1 MQHRYLEKIMDN
13 EMKKVILSEEKGLRN
28 KSMKGILFV
37 VAYQPHLL
45 TQLAERIE
53 KYFLHVAYEF

>member
-1 MQHRYLEKIMDN
+1 
-13 EMKKVILSEEKGLRN
+13 MKKVILSEEKGLRN

>member
-1 MQHRYLEKIMDN
+1 MQHRYPEKIMDN
-13 EMKKVILSEEKGLRN
+13 EIKKVILSEEKGLRN

-37 VAYQPHLL
+37 VAYQPRLL

>member
-1 MQHRYLEKIMDN
+1 MQHRYPEKIRDN

-37 VAYQPHLL
+37 VAYQTLLL
-45 TQLAERIE
+45 TQLAEII
-53 KYFLHVAYEF
+53 